1 MIEKWLRNEIDK
13 KICNSNR
20 IVILDQSSRWKFLVD
35 AACTDICLYS
45 TKDYSSKWQQK
56 QDELFLRHEIEKNHK
71 NDQVVIYVSR
81 KLAADSFLI
90 EYAKTGGCIELATEW
105 VRDVLL
111 KETSLQVSLT
121 DDELYTACQL
131 GIFKDIN
138 WWKKVV
144 QKIEGLLSIENDI
157 LDFFDNPNGF
167 LESKTPAV
175 KNLYIQ
181 EFCKLLQQP
190 VQDKPADTFAS
201 EIARHIFTGMLE
213 GNISEKEYV
222 IYCKWIDSRNHESSF
237 KKYLGEYQLPSTID
251 IDKVKDNHCFDV
263 VDKKYLTKLVEN
275 INNAS
280 EVKNILDKIK
290 KRLRFKKSNP
300 YIAKWWQDIAD
311 IMDFTVVCNDASI
324 DGISR
329 YYTVEFSKTDRSMR
343 RILTY
348 LKADINIVKPIQECY
363 ERMNQDLLKSW
374 FAHYGEYQ
382 ESQKGYL
389 VNLIKNTSK
398 KIAIIVGDGV
408 RYEVADSV
416 ASRVAS
422 DISVDKKFMYAGLPS
437 ETEHNMSALYTTD
450 GEIIAEKKEREKKLS
465 DETGKDITYM
475 QLDEV
480 NGTTDGEILVLT
492 YKDIDDAGEKMQQG
506 MLRLVDEFEDILV
519 EKIQLL
525 LHLGYKEVHLVTD
538 HGFVLTGI
546 LEESDKIP
554 TDDISGGKEVS
565 ERYIR
570 SVDEQSGSKYIS
582 IEEHYENYNYVN
594 FAKSSRPFVSTGKYG
609 YSHGGFTPQE
619 VVIPNFVFTYNK
631 QNQMDVDITNKKDL
645 IDIAG
650 NILTVKFS
658 SCEAK
663 DVLSYQRK
671 VRVLLYVGD
680 KIVDKSSIISIS
692 PGSQEKVELSL
703 DSATEGV
710 VVIIDEDTKDQ
721 LDKAKV
727 TKSQMRDLGGLFYGG
742 DISV

>member
-20 IVILDQSSRWKFLVD
+20 IVILDQSSRWKFLAD

-348 LKADINIVKPIQECY
+348 LKADINIVKPIQEYY

-389 VNLIKNTSK
+389 VNLIKKTSK

-554 TDDISGGKEVS
+554 TDDISGGKKVS

-727 TKSQMRDLGGLFYGG
+727 TKSQMRDLGGLF
-742 DISV
+742 

>member
-13 KICNSNR
+13 KICNSKR
-20 IVILDQSSRWKFLVD
+20 IVILDQTSRWKFLID

-45 TKDYSSKWQQK
+45 TKNYSSKWQRK
-56 QDELFLRHEIEKNHK
+56 QDELFLRHDIEKNHK

-81 KLAADSFLI
+81 ELTPDSFLI
-90 EYAKTGGCIELATEW
+90 EYAKTGGCIEIATEW

-111 KETSLQVSLT
+111 KETALQVSLT

-131 GIFKDIN
+131 GISKDIN

-144 QKIEGLLSIENDI
+144 QKIEGLLSIEDDI
-157 LDFFDNPNGF
+157 LDFLDNPNGF
-167 LESKTPAV
+167 LGSKTPAV
-175 KNLYIQ
+175 KNLYVQ

-190 VQDKPADTFAS
+190 VQEKPADTFAG
-201 EIARHIFTGMLE
+201 EIARHIFNGILE
-213 GNISEKEYV
+213 GNISEQEYA
-222 IYCKWIDSRNHESSF
+222 IYGKWIDSRNHESSF

-251 IDKVKDNHCFDV
+251 IDKVMDNHCFDV
-263 VDKKYLTKLVEN
+263 VDKKYLIRLVEN

-280 EVKNILDKIK
+280 EVKNILEKIK
-290 KRLRFKKSNP
+290 KRLKFKKSNP

-311 IMDFTVVCNDASI
+311 IMDFTVICKDASI

-348 LKADINIVKPIQECY
+348 LKADTNIVKPIQEYY

-374 FAHYGEYQ
+374 FEHYGEYQ

-437 ETEHNMSALYTTD
+437 ETEHNMSALYTTA
-450 GEIIAEKKEREKKLS
+450 GEIITEKKEREKKLS

-492 YKDIDDAGEKMQQG
+492 YKDIDDAGEKMQQS

-538 HGFVLTGI
+538 HGFVLTGV

-554 TDDISGGKEVS
+554 TDDISGGKKVS

-658 SCEAK
+658 SGEAK

-692 PGSQEKVELSL
+692 PGSQEKVELAL
-703 DSATEGV
+703 DSATEAV
-710 VVIIDEDTKDQ
+710 VVIVDEDTKDQ

-727 TKSQMRDLGGLFYGG
+727 TKCQMRDLGGLF
-742 DISV
+742 

>member
-20 IVILDQSSRWKFLVD
+20 IVILDQTSRWKFLID

-81 KLAADSFLI
+81 ELAADSFLI

-201 EIARHIFTGMLE
+201 EIARHIFTGILE

-251 IDKVKDNHCFDV
+251 IDKVKDNHCFEV

-324 DGISR
+324 DGISM

-348 LKADINIVKPIQECY
+348 LKADINIVKPIQEYY

-554 TDDISGGKEVS
+554 TDDISGGKKVS

-658 SCEAK
+658 SGEAK

-727 TKSQMRDLGGLFYGG
+727 TKSQMRDLGGLF
-742 DISV
+742 

>member
-81 KLAADSFLI
+81 ELAADSFLI

-138 WWKKVV
+138 WWKKVI

-201 EIARHIFTGMLE
+201 EIARHIFTGILE

-263 VDKKYLTKLVEN
+263 VDKKYLTKFVEN

-290 KRLRFKKSNP
+290 KRLKFKKSNP

-348 LKADINIVKPIQECY
+348 LKADINIVKPIQEYY

-422 DISVDKKFMYAGLPS
+422 DISVDKKFMYAVLPS

-554 TDDISGGKEVS
+554 TDDISGGKKVS

-658 SCEAK
+658 SGEAK
-663 DVLSYQRK
+663 DVLFYQRK

-727 TKSQMRDLGGLFYGG
+727 TKSQMRDLGGLF
-742 DISV
+742 

>member
-1 MIEKWLRNEIDK
+1 M
-13 KICNSNR
+13 
-20 IVILDQSSRWKFLVD
+20 
-35 AACTDICLYS
+35 
-45 TKDYSSKWQQK
+45 
-56 QDELFLRHEIEKNHK
+56 
-71 NDQVVIYVSR
+71 
-81 KLAADSFLI
+81 
-90 EYAKTGGCIELATEW
+90 
-105 VRDVLL
+105 
-111 KETSLQVSLT
+111 
-121 DDELYTACQL
+121 
-131 GIFKDIN
+131 
-138 WWKKVV
+138 
-144 QKIEGLLSIENDI
+144 
-157 LDFFDNPNGF
+157 
-167 LESKTPAV
+167 
-175 KNLYIQ
+175 
-181 EFCKLLQQP
+181 
-190 VQDKPADTFAS
+190 
-201 EIARHIFTGMLE
+201 
-213 GNISEKEYV
+213 
-222 IYCKWIDSRNHESSF
+222 
-237 KKYLGEYQLPSTID
+237 PSTID

-727 TKSQMRDLGGLFYGG
+727 TKSQMRDLGGLF
-742 DISV
+742 

>member
-111 KETSLQVSLT
+111 KKTSLQVSLT

-348 LKADINIVKPIQECY
+348 LKADINIVKPIQEYY

-546 LEESDKIP
+546 LEKSDKIP
-554 TDDISGGKEVS
+554 TDDISGGKKVS

-727 TKSQMRDLGGLFYGG
+727 TKSQMRDLGGLF
-742 DISV
+742 

>member
-81 KLAADSFLI
+81 ELAADSFLI

-121 DDELYTACQL
+121 DDELYIACQL

-201 EIARHIFTGMLE
+201 EIARHIFTGILE

-263 VDKKYLTKLVEN
+263 VDKKYLTKFVEN

-290 KRLRFKKSNP
+290 KRLKFKKSNP

-343 RILTY
+343 SILTY
-348 LKADINIVKPIQECY
+348 LKADINIVKPIQEYY

-554 TDDISGGKEVS
+554 TDDISGGKKVS

-594 FAKSSRPFVSTGKYG
+594 FVKSSRPFVSTGKYG

-658 SCEAK
+658 SGEAK
-663 DVLSYQRK
+663 DVLFYQRK

-727 TKSQMRDLGGLFYGG
+727 TKSQMRDLGGLF
-742 DISV
+742 

>member
-45 TKDYSSKWQQK
+45 TKDYSSKWQRK

-81 KLAADSFLI
+81 ELAADSFLI

-201 EIARHIFTGMLE
+201 EIARHIFTGILE

-251 IDKVKDNHCFDV
+251 IDKVKDNHCFEV

-290 KRLRFKKSNP
+290 KRLKFKKSNP

-348 LKADINIVKPIQECY
+348 LKADINIVKPIQEYY
-363 ERMNQDLLKSW
+363 ERINQDLLKSW

-554 TDDISGGKEVS
+554 TDDISGGKKVS

-658 SCEAK
+658 SGEAK

-727 TKSQMRDLGGLFYGG
+727 TKSQMRDLGGLF
-742 DISV
+742 

>member
-20 IVILDQSSRWKFLVD
+20 IVILDQTSRWKFLID

-56 QDELFLRHEIEKNHK
+56 QDELFLRHDIEKNHK

-81 KLAADSFLI
+81 ELTPDSFLI
-90 EYAKTGGCIELATEW
+90 EYAKTGGCIEIATEW

-131 GIFKDIN
+131 GISKDIN

-144 QKIEGLLSIENDI
+144 QKIEGLLSIEDDI
-157 LDFFDNPNGF
+157 LDFLDNPNGF
-167 LESKTPAV
+167 LGSKTPAV

-181 EFCKLLQQP
+181 EFCKLLLQP

-201 EIARHIFTGMLE
+201 EIARHIFTGILE

-263 VDKKYLTKLVEN
+263 VDKKYLIKLVEN

-290 KRLRFKKSNP
+290 KRLRFKKSNS

-348 LKADINIVKPIQECY
+348 LKADINIVKPIQEYY

-480 NGTTDGEILVLT
+480 NGTKDGEILVLT

-554 TDDISGGKEVS
+554 TDDISGGKKVS

-658 SCEAK
+658 SGEAK

-671 VRVLLYVGD
+671 ARVLLYVGD

-727 TKSQMRDLGGLFYGG
+727 TKSQMRDLGGLF
-742 DISV
+742 

>member
-348 LKADINIVKPIQECY
+348 LKADINIVKPIQEYY

-389 VNLIKNTSK
+389 VNLIKNTFK

-554 TDDISGGKEVS
+554 TDDISGGKKVS

-727 TKSQMRDLGGLFYGG
+727 TKSQMRDLGGLF
-742 DISV
+742 

>member
-81 KLAADSFLI
+81 ELAADSFLI

-201 EIARHIFTGMLE
+201 EIARHIFTGILE

-251 IDKVKDNHCFDV
+251 IDKVKDNHCFEV

-290 KRLRFKKSNP
+290 KRLKFKKSNP

-348 LKADINIVKPIQECY
+348 LKADINIVKPIQEYY
-363 ERMNQDLLKSW
+363 ERINQDLLKSW

-554 TDDISGGKEVS
+554 TDDISGGKKVS

-594 FAKSSRPFVSTGKYG
+594 FEKSSRPFVSTGKYG

-658 SCEAK
+658 SGEAK

-727 TKSQMRDLGGLFYGG
+727 TKSQMRDLGGLF
-742 DISV
+742 

>member
-348 LKADINIVKPIQECY
+348 LKADINIVKPIQEYY

-554 TDDISGGKEVS
+554 TDDISGGKKVS

-658 SCEAK
+658 SGEAK

-727 TKSQMRDLGGLFYGG
+727 TKSQMRDLGGLF
-742 DISV
+742 

>member
-422 DISVDKKFMYAGLPS
+422 DISADKKFMYAGLPS

-727 TKSQMRDLGGLFYGG
+727 TKSQMRDLGGLF
-742 DISV
+742 

>member
-81 KLAADSFLI
+81 ELAADSFLI

-105 VRDVLL
+105 VIDVLL

-201 EIARHIFTGMLE
+201 EIARHIFTGILE

-251 IDKVKDNHCFDV
+251 IDKVKDNHCFEV

-290 KRLRFKKSNP
+290 KRLKFKKSNP

-348 LKADINIVKPIQECY
+348 LKADINIVKPIQEYY
-363 ERMNQDLLKSW
+363 ERINQDLLKSW

-554 TDDISGGKEVS
+554 TDDISGGKKVS

-570 SVDEQSGSKYIS
+570 SVDEQSGSMYIS

-658 SCEAK
+658 SGEAK

-727 TKSQMRDLGGLFYGG
+727 TKSQMRDLGGLF
-742 DISV
+742 

>member
-81 KLAADSFLI
+81 ELAADSFLI

-201 EIARHIFTGMLE
+201 EIARHIFTGILE

-251 IDKVKDNHCFDV
+251 IDKVKDNHCFEV

-290 KRLRFKKSNP
+290 KRLKCKKSNP

-348 LKADINIVKPIQECY
+348 LKADINIVKPIQEYY
-363 ERMNQDLLKSW
+363 ERINQDLLKSW

-554 TDDISGGKEVS
+554 TDDISGGKKVS

-658 SCEAK
+658 SGEAK

-727 TKSQMRDLGGLFYGG
+727 TKSQMRDLGGLF
-742 DISV
+742 

>member
-71 NDQVVIYVSR
+71 KDQVVIYVSR
-81 KLAADSFLI
+81 ELAADSFLI

-201 EIARHIFTGMLE
+201 EIARHIFTGILE

-237 KKYLGEYQLPSTID
+237 KKYLGGYQLPSTID

-263 VDKKYLTKLVEN
+263 VDKRYLTKLVEN

-290 KRLRFKKSNP
+290 KRLKFKKSNP

-348 LKADINIVKPIQECY
+348 LKADINIVKPIQEYY

-437 ETEHNMSALYTTD
+437 ETEHNMSALYNTD

-554 TDDISGGKEVS
+554 TDDISGGKKVS

-570 SVDEQSGSKYIS
+570 SLDEQSGSKYIS

-658 SCEAK
+658 SGEAK

-727 TKSQMRDLGGLFYGG
+727 TKSQMRDLGGLF
-742 DISV
+742 

>member
-81 KLAADSFLI
+81 ELAADSFLI

-201 EIARHIFTGMLE
+201 EIARHIFTGILE

-275 INNAS
+275 ISNAS

-348 LKADINIVKPIQECY
+348 LKADINIVKPIQEYY

-554 TDDISGGKEVS
+554 TDDISGGKKVS

-727 TKSQMRDLGGLFYGG
+727 TKSQMRDLGGLF
-742 DISV
+742 

>member
-81 KLAADSFLI
+81 ELAADSFLI

-727 TKSQMRDLGGLFYGG
+727 TKSQMRDLGGLF
-742 DISV
+742 

>member
-81 KLAADSFLI
+81 ELAADSFLI

-175 KNLYIQ
+175 KNLYIR

-201 EIARHIFTGMLE
+201 EIARHIFTGILE

-263 VDKKYLTKLVEN
+263 VDKKYLTKFVEN

-290 KRLRFKKSNP
+290 KRLKFKKSNP
-300 YIAKWWQDIAD
+300 YIAKWWQDITD

-348 LKADINIVKPIQECY
+348 LKADINIVKPIQEYY

-554 TDDISGGKEVS
+554 TDDISGGKKVS

-594 FAKSSRPFVSTGKYG
+594 FAKSSRSFVSTGKYG

-658 SCEAK
+658 SGEAK
-663 DVLSYQRK
+663 DVLFYQRK

-727 TKSQMRDLGGLFYGG
+727 TKSQMRDLGGLF
-742 DISV
+742 

>member
-13 KICNSNR
+13 KICSSNR
-20 IVILDQSSRWKFLVD
+20 IVILDQTSRWKFLID

-56 QDELFLRHEIEKNHK
+56 QDELFLRHDIEKNHK

-81 KLAADSFLI
+81 ELTPDSFLI
-90 EYAKTGGCIELATEW
+90 EYAKIGGCIEIATEW

-131 GIFKDIN
+131 GISKDIN

-144 QKIEGLLSIENDI
+144 QKIEGLLSIEDDI
-157 LDFFDNPNGF
+157 LDFLDNPNGF
-167 LESKTPAV
+167 LGSKTPAV
-175 KNLYIQ
+175 KNVYIQ
-181 EFCKLLQQP
+181 EFCKLLLQP

-201 EIARHIFTGMLE
+201 EIARHIFTGILE

-290 KRLRFKKSNP
+290 KRLKFKKSNP

-324 DGISR
+324 DGISK
-329 YYTVEFSKTDRSMR
+329 YYTIEFSKTDRSMR

-348 LKADINIVKPIQECY
+348 LKANINIVKPIQEYY
-363 ERMNQDLLKSW
+363 EHMNQDLLKSW

-450 GEIIAEKKEREKKLS
+450 GEIIAEKKERERKLS

-475 QLDEV
+475 HLDEV

-554 TDDISGGKEVS
+554 TDDISGGKKVS

-570 SVDEQSGSKYIS
+570 SVDEQSGSKYIF

-658 SCEAK
+658 SGEAK

-727 TKSQMRDLGGLFYGG
+727 TKSQMRDLGGLF
-742 DISV
+742 

>member
-20 IVILDQSSRWKFLVD
+20 IVILDQTSRWKFLID

-56 QDELFLRHEIEKNHK
+56 QDELFLRHDIEKNHK

-81 KLAADSFLI
+81 ELTPDSFLI
-90 EYAKTGGCIELATEW
+90 EYAKTGGCIEIATEW

-131 GIFKDIN
+131 GISKDIN

-201 EIARHIFTGMLE
+201 EIARHIFTGILE

-290 KRLRFKKSNP
+290 KRLKFKKSNP

-348 LKADINIVKPIQECY
+348 LKADINIVKPIQEYY

-554 TDDISGGKEVS
+554 TDDISGGKKVS

-658 SCEAK
+658 SGEAK

-727 TKSQMRDLGGLFYGG
+727 TKSQMRDLGGLF
-742 DISV
+742 

>member
-45 TKDYSSKWQQK
+45 TKDYSSKWQRK

-81 KLAADSFLI
+81 ELAADSFLI

-201 EIARHIFTGMLE
+201 EIARHIFTGILE

-348 LKADINIVKPIQECY
+348 LKADINIVKPIQEYY
-363 ERMNQDLLKSW
+363 ERINQDLLKSW

-546 LEESDKIP
+546 LDESDKIP
-554 TDDISGGKEVS
+554 TDDISGGKKVS

-658 SCEAK
+658 SGEAK

-727 TKSQMRDLGGLFYGG
+727 TKSQMRDLGGLF
-742 DISV
+742 

>member
-45 TKDYSSKWQQK
+45 IKDYSSKWQQK

-81 KLAADSFLI
+81 ELAADSFLI
-90 EYAKTGGCIELATEW
+90 EYAKTGGCIELTTEW

-131 GIFKDIN
+131 GIFKNIN

-201 EIARHIFTGMLE
+201 EIARHIFTGILE
-213 GNISEKEYV
+213 GNISEEEYV

-263 VDKKYLTKLVEN
+263 IDKKYLTKLVEN

-290 KRLRFKKSNP
+290 KRLKFKKSNP

-348 LKADINIVKPIQECY
+348 LKADINIVKPIQEYY

-374 FAHYGEYQ
+374 FDHYGEYQ

-416 ASRVAS
+416 ASRVTS

-554 TDDISGGKEVS
+554 TDDISGGKKVS

-570 SVDEQSGSKYIS
+570 SVDEQSVSKYIS

-658 SCEAK
+658 SGEAK

-727 TKSQMRDLGGLFYGG
+727 TKSQMRDLGGLF
-742 DISV
+742 

>member
-81 KLAADSFLI
+81 ELAADSFLI

-201 EIARHIFTGMLE
+201 EIARHIFTGILE

-348 LKADINIVKPIQECY
+348 LKADINIVKPIQEYY

-554 TDDISGGKEVS
+554 TDDISGGKKVS

-658 SCEAK
+658 SGEAK

-727 TKSQMRDLGGLFYGG
+727 TKSQMRDLGGLF
-742 DISV
+742 

>member
-201 EIARHIFTGMLE
+201 EIAGHIFTGMLE

-324 DGISR
+324 DEISR

-348 LKADINIVKPIQECY
+348 LKADINIVKPIQEYY

-437 ETEHNMSALYTTD
+437 ETGHNMSALYTTD

-554 TDDISGGKEVS
+554 TDDISGGKKVS

-658 SCEAK
+658 SGEAK

-727 TKSQMRDLGGLFYGG
+727 TKSQMRDLGGLF
-742 DISV
+742 

>member
-348 LKADINIVKPIQECY
+348 LKADINIVKPIQEYY

-389 VNLIKNTSK
+389 VNLIKNASK

-546 LEESDKIP
+546 LEESDKIS
-554 TDDISGGKEVS
+554 TDDISGGKKVS

-658 SCEAK
+658 SGEAK

-727 TKSQMRDLGGLFYGG
+727 TKSQMRDLGGLF
-742 DISV
+742 

>member
-20 IVILDQSSRWKFLVD
+20 IVILDQTSRWKFLID

-56 QDELFLRHEIEKNHK
+56 QDELFLRHDIEKNHK

-81 KLAADSFLI
+81 ELTPDSFLI
-90 EYAKTGGCIELATEW
+90 EYAKTGGCIEIATEW

-131 GIFKDIN
+131 GISKDIN

-144 QKIEGLLSIENDI
+144 QKIEGLLSIEDDI
-157 LDFFDNPNGF
+157 LDFLDNPNGF
-167 LESKTPAV
+167 LGSKTPAV

-181 EFCKLLQQP
+181 EFCKLLLQP

-201 EIARHIFTGMLE
+201 EIARHIFTGILE

-263 VDKKYLTKLVEN
+263 VDKKYLIKLVEN

-300 YIAKWWQDIAD
+300 YIAKWWQDITD

-348 LKADINIVKPIQECY
+348 LKADINIVKPIQEYY

-480 NGTTDGEILVLT
+480 NGTKDGEILVLT

-554 TDDISGGKEVS
+554 TDDISGGKKVS

-658 SCEAK
+658 SGEAK

-671 VRVLLYVGD
+671 ARVLLYVGD

-727 TKSQMRDLGGLFYGG
+727 TKSQMRDLGGLF
-742 DISV
+742 

>member
-727 TKSQMRDLGGLFYGG
+727 TKSQMRDLGGLF
-742 DISV
+742 

>member
-13 KICNSNR
+13 KICNSKR
-20 IVILDQSSRWKFLVD
+20 IVILDQTSRWKFLID

-56 QDELFLRHEIEKNHK
+56 QDELFLRHAIEKNHK

-81 KLAADSFLI
+81 ELAQDSFLI
-90 EYAKTGGCIELATEW
+90 EYAKTGGCIEIATEW

-131 GIFKDIN
+131 GITKDIN

-144 QKIEGLLSIENDI
+144 QKIEGLLSIEDDI
-157 LDFFDNPNGF
+157 LDFLDNPNGF
-167 LESKTPAV
+167 LGSKTPAV
-175 KNLYIQ
+175 KNLYVQ
-181 EFCKLLQQP
+181 EFCNLLQQP
-190 VQDKPADTFAS
+190 VQDKPAETFAS
-201 EIARHIFTGMLE
+201 EIARHIFTGILE
-213 GNISEKEYV
+213 GNISEQEYA
-222 IYCKWIDSRNHESSF
+222 IYGKWIDSRNHESSF

-263 VDKKYLTKLVEN
+263 VDKKYLIRLVEN

-290 KRLRFKKSNP
+290 KRLKFKKSNP

-311 IMDFTVVCNDASI
+311 IMDFTVVCRDASI

-329 YYTVEFSKTDRSMR
+329 YYTIEFSKTDRSMR

-348 LKADINIVKPIQECY
+348 LKADTNIVKPIQEYY
-363 ERMNQDLLKSW
+363 ERRNQDLLKSW
-374 FAHYGEYQ
+374 FEHYGEYQ

-389 VNLIKNTSK
+389 VSLIKNTSK

-437 ETEHNMSALYTTD
+437 ETEHNMSALYTTA

-465 DETGKDITYM
+465 EETGKDITYM

-492 YKDIDDAGEKMQQG
+492 YKDIDDAGEKMQQS
-506 MLRLVDEFEDILV
+506 MLRLVDEFENILV

-554 TDDISGGKEVS
+554 TDDISGGKKVS

-645 IDIAG
+645 VDIAG

-658 SCEAK
+658 SGEAK

-680 KIVDKSSIISIS
+680 KVVDKSSIISIS

-710 VVIIDEDTKDQ
+710 VVIVDEDTKDQ

-727 TKSQMRDLGGLFYGG
+727 TKSQMRDLGGLF
-742 DISV
+742 

>member
-20 IVILDQSSRWKFLVD
+20 IVIYDQASRWKFLVD
-35 AACTDICLYS
+35 AACADICLYS

-56 QDELFLRHEIEKNHK
+56 QDELFLRHDIEKNHK

-81 KLAADSFLI
+81 ELAADSFLI
-90 EYAKTGGCIELATEW
+90 EYAKTGGCIEIATEW

-144 QKIEGLLSIENDI
+144 QKIEGLLSIEDDI

-167 LESKTPAV
+167 LESKTLAV
-175 KNLYIQ
+175 KNLYTQ

-201 EIARHIFTGMLE
+201 EISRHIFTGILE
-213 GNISEKEYV
+213 GNISGKEYT

-251 IDKVKDNHCFDV
+251 IDKVQDNHCFDV
-263 VDKKYLTKLVEN
+263 VDKKYLIKLVEN
-275 INNAS
+275 INNAG
-280 EVKNILDKIK
+280 EVKKILDKIK
-290 KRLRFKKSNP
+290 KRLKFKKSNP

-348 LKADINIVKPIQECY
+348 LKADINIVKPIQEYY

-437 ETEHNMSALYTTD
+437 ETEHNMSALYTTA
-450 GEIIAEKKEREKKLS
+450 GEIIVEKKEREKKLS

-492 YKDIDDAGEKMQQG
+492 YKDIDDAGEKMQQS
-506 MLRLVDEFEDILV
+506 MLRLVDKFEDILV

-554 TDDISGGKEVS
+554 TDDISGSKKVS

-570 SVDEQSGSKYIS
+570 SVDKQSGSKYIS

-619 VVIPNFVFTYNK
+619 VVVPNFVFTYNK

-658 SCEAK
+658 SGEAK

-671 VRVLLYVGD
+671 VRVLLYVGE

-692 PGSQEKVELSL
+692 PGCQEKVELSL

-710 VVIIDEDTKDQ
+710 VVIVDEDTRDQ

-727 TKSQMRDLGGLFYGG
+727 TKSQMRDLGGLF
-742 DISV
+742 

>member
-554 TDDISGGKEVS
+554 TDDISGGKKVS

-727 TKSQMRDLGGLFYGG
+727 TKSQMRDLGGLF
-742 DISV
+742 

>member
-81 KLAADSFLI
+81 ELAADSFLI

-201 EIARHIFTGMLE
+201 EIARHIFTGILE

-290 KRLRFKKSNP
+290 KRLKFKKSNP

-348 LKADINIVKPIQECY
+348 LKADINIVKPIQEYY

-450 GEIIAEKKEREKKLS
+450 GKIIAEKKEREKKLS

-554 TDDISGGKEVS
+554 TDDISGGKKVS

-570 SVDEQSGSKYIS
+570 SVDEQSVSKYIS

-658 SCEAK
+658 SGEAK

-727 TKSQMRDLGGLFYGG
+727 TKSQMRDLGGLF
-742 DISV
+742 

>member
-81 KLAADSFLI
+81 ELAADSFLI

-201 EIARHIFTGMLE
+201 EIARHIFTGILE

-348 LKADINIVKPIQECY
+348 LKADINIVKPIQEYY

-546 LEESDKIP
+546 LEKSDKIP
-554 TDDISGGKEVS
+554 TDDISGGKKVS

-680 KIVDKSSIISIS
+680 KIVDKSSIISIG

-727 TKSQMRDLGGLFYGG
+727 TKSQMRDLGGLF
-742 DISV
+742 

>member
-1 MIEKWLRNEIDK
+1 M
-13 KICNSNR
+13 
-20 IVILDQSSRWKFLVD
+20 
-35 AACTDICLYS
+35 
-45 TKDYSSKWQQK
+45 
-56 QDELFLRHEIEKNHK
+56 
-71 NDQVVIYVSR
+71 
-81 KLAADSFLI
+81 
-90 EYAKTGGCIELATEW
+90 
-105 VRDVLL
+105 
-111 KETSLQVSLT
+111 
-121 DDELYTACQL
+121 
-131 GIFKDIN
+131 
-138 WWKKVV
+138 
-144 QKIEGLLSIENDI
+144 
-157 LDFFDNPNGF
+157 
-167 LESKTPAV
+167 
-175 KNLYIQ
+175 
-181 EFCKLLQQP
+181 
-190 VQDKPADTFAS
+190 
-201 EIARHIFTGMLE
+201 
-213 GNISEKEYV
+213 
-222 IYCKWIDSRNHESSF
+222 
-237 KKYLGEYQLPSTID
+237 PSTID

-263 VDKKYLTKLVEN
+263 VDKKYLTKFVEN

-290 KRLRFKKSNP
+290 KRLKFKKSNP

-348 LKADINIVKPIQECY
+348 LKADINIVKPIQEYY

-554 TDDISGGKEVS
+554 TDDISGGKKVS

-594 FAKSSRPFVSTGKYG
+594 FAKSSRSFVSTGKYG

-658 SCEAK
+658 SGEAK
-663 DVLSYQRK
+663 DVLFYQRK

-727 TKSQMRDLGGLFYGG
+727 TKSQMRDLGGLF
-742 DISV
+742 